1 MKPLTSSLL
10 ALLLIVS
17 FGTTGCSTV
26 NPDGTTSGPVL
37 DEQTLA
43 DAALILRGTAR
54 SAAVLALED
63 KPSSRKGVELA
74 VSVLDNLIIGETY
87 TPGDVTEKMKP
98 IIKEAGDPKIAL
110 AVNAVLDT
118 YTIFYGRYAKGQIR
132 QNQTAALFLTAL
144 LNGAKDALEISKPTQ

>member
-1 MKPLTSSLL
+1 MKTLTSSLL

-17 FGTTGCSTV
+17 FGVTGCKTP
-26 NPDGTTSGPVL
+26 NPDGTSGPVF
-37 DEQTLA
+37 DEQTLQ
-43 DAALILRGTAR
+43 DAAVILRGTAR

-74 VSVLDNLIIGETY
+74 VSVLDNLIIGESY
-87 TPGDVTEKMKP
+87 VPGDVAEKMKP
-98 IIKEAGDPKIAL
+98 ILKEVNDPKVAL

-132 QNQTAALFLTAL
+132 QNQTAALFLNAL
-144 LNGAKDALEISKPTQ
+144 LLGAKDALEISRPTQ